1 MTPDCSLIINPGI
14 FLIPQTLHPK
24 PQFLCPVNILIIFA
38 GMPSFTRFA
47 PSPTGFLHRGHLLS
61 ALWVWGMAD
70 RFNLPVLLRIEDHD
84 GSRARPEFMAA
95 IREDL
100 IRFGFRWERE
110 SIQSEREAVYRR
122 CFESLREQGLVYP
135 CSCSRKNL
143 SGERYPGF
151 CRDRRVSN
159 PDTDEFT
166 YRFRIPGGIQ
176 IAWDDLRLGHF
187 EESPEE
193 QCGDFALRD
202 RLNQWTYQF
211 AVCADDTDEGVELVV
226 RGEDLRDSTAR
237 QILLMRFLGRA
248 TPPRYLHHPLLFSAS
263 GEKLSKR
270 FHAVSLRG
278 ELESGKSPEEILGS
292 VCFEA
297 GLLEKKASISPKE
310 AISLILQCSKS
321 FF

>member
-1 MTPDCSLIINPGI
+1 
-14 FLIPQTLHPK
+14 
-24 PQFLCPVNILIIFA
+24 
-38 GMPSFTRFA
+38 MPSFTRFA

-61 ALWVWGMAD
+61 ALWVWGMAE
-70 RFNLPVLLRIEDHD
+70 RFGLPVLLRIEDHD
-84 GSRARPEFMAA
+84 QSRARPEFVAA

-100 IRFGFRWERE
+100 IRFGFRWERA
-110 SIQSEREAVYRR
+110 SIQSERDALYRR
-122 CFESLREQGLVYP
+122 YFEFLQDEGLVYP
-135 CSCSRKNL
+135 CSCSRKSL

-151 CRDRRVSN
+151 CRDREV
-159 PDTDEFT
+159 PDPGTDGLTF
-166 YRFRIPGGIQ
+166 RFRIPEGIR
-176 IAWDDLRLGHF
+176 IVWDDLRLGSF
-187 EESPEE
+187 EENPSEP
-193 QCGDFALRD
+193 CGDFALRD

-211 AVCADDTDEGVELVV
+211 AVCVDDIDEKVDLVV

-237 QILLMRFLGRA
+237 QILLMRFLGRE

-278 ELESGKSPEEILGS
+278 ELESGISPEEILGS

-297 GLLEKKASISPKE
+297 GLLDKKAVISLRE